1 MKRLAG
7 ILWLSVIFSLSIPS
21 AFAAEVLTNDAVVT
35 MVKAGLGEEIVL
47 SKIKASQS
55 QFDLSTEGL
64 LRLKEAGVS
73 ETVIKAMVETAVP
86 RPAPT
91 SKTAEEVT
99 KETQD
104 AMALYQQGKVV
115 DAETAFDKLIR
126 ERPGDESLQVWK
138 ALALLEQAR
147 ALKDANAS
155 GFKPLVVKAHAILQ
169 PLGKRI
175 PNDADWNFAMAKAF
189 WLNDRP
195 TWAGRAAKKALE
207 YRVGFAEPQLLL
219 GDLAYDSDME
229 TLSLPSSSP
238 SRQIAVQF
246 LGVTP
251 RKEYEKALAIRDL
264 PAALQTEAHYKLGL
278 VAANLEKK
286 SGLAREHWTGAVAA
300 DPTCRYG
307 VMAQKRLQAA
317 QGK

>member
-1 MKRLAG
+1 MKRSAG
-7 ILWLSVIFSLSIPS
+7 ILWLSVIFSLSIPN

-55 QFDLSTEGL
+55 QFDLSVEGL

-86 RPAPT
+86 RPAAV
-91 SKTAEEVT
+91 SKTADEVA

-104 AMALYQQGKVV
+104 AVALYQQGKLV
-115 DAETAFDKLIR
+115 DAEAAFDKLIR

-138 ALALLEQAR
+138 ASALLEQAR

-155 GFKPLVVKAHAILQ
+155 GFKPLVVRAYSILQ

-207 YRVGFAEPQLLL
+207 SRAGFGEPQLLL
-219 GDLAYDSDME
+219 GDLAYDSDAE
-229 TLSLPSSSP
+229 TLSLPAGNP
-238 SRQIAVQF
+238 HRQIAMQF
-246 LGVTP
+246 LGATP
-251 RKEYEKALAIRDL
+251 RKEYEKELAIRDL
-264 PAALQTEAHYKLGL
+264 SAALQAEALYTLGL
-278 VAANLEKK
+278 VAADLEKK
-286 SGLAREHWTGAVAA
+286 PDLARDHWTRAVAA

-317 QGK
+317 PGK